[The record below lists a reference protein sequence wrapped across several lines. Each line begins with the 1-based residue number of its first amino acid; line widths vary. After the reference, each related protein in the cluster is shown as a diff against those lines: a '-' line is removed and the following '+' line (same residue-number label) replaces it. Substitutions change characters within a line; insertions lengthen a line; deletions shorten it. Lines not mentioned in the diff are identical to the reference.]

1 MHNDICASAGKPMGK
16 QSRQETFT
24 HILSPWSNKMAVD
37 VKEGEMP
44 CQFYIY

>member
-1 MHNDICASAGKPMGK
+1 MQNNLCASAGRPMGK
-16 QSRQETFT
+16 QSMQETFT
-24 HILSPWSNKMAVD
+24 HILSPRSNKMAVD